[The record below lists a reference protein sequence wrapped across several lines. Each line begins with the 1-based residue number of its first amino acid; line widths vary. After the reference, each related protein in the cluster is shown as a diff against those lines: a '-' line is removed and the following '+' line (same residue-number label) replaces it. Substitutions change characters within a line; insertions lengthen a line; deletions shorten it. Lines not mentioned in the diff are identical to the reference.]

1 MAVQVAEHLVQ
12 HNVQLIQTALD
23 LPGQNEGL
31 LLFVETWTKDGPEI
45 PEGVLGRG
53 ERRMHIVINS
63 LSRYAYFYGFCQET

>member
-23 LPGQNEGL
+23 LPDQNEGL

-45 PEGVLGRG
+45 PEGVLGR
-53 ERRMHIVINS
+53 ERGDAHCN
-63 LSRYAYFYGFCQET
+63 Q